1 MDTSARSPDGDR
13 SRPWT
18 DPRSV
23 LRTLLAAPEERP
35 DLADAD
41 LRRSLVAGLADENP
55 TIRFSSA
62 WAVRIMAGEQSNAV
76 PGLVGYLAAN
86 RDASDDVRSVLA
98 HLDARYPDLVRPV
111 LDERDIDHDEL
122 TAAVDAGPD
131 VPTTDGTALVPA
143 TSLEAIRSVV
153 ETEGEVPT
161 VIEREMD
168 DPTETDRSDG
178 ADRDPRLVAGD
189 TATDAED
196 ASTEADARSGG
207 ADDGH
212 DDTRRTDG
220 TGRTRPRT
228 VTQQKRA
235 DIDAIE
241 SSPLFR
247 AIRRQCRFDDLEVV
261 LPRDGRRYADTIRAR
276 AITGREERGTA
287 LRLLDRPDADDDTE
301 ITAGFGDAV
310 AESLARWQGAGATDG
325 VVTVHDWACEPR
337 PWLATEPVEET
348 IAEWTPPSV
357 GARLR
362 CGVKLAETVAN
373 CHRQGVVHAGLDPGN
388 VVMPAD
394 ALTERRRP
402 LLDNVG
408 LMFALREHFSL
419 PEYLDP
425 RYVAPEYLDESYGSI
440 DHSTDIY
447 QLGTVLYR
455 LFTDRPPF
463 DGDGDAVRDAV
474 LSADPPAPS
483 ERNTAIPDPVDAV
496 IRKAISKRKL
506 VRYET
511 ASQLRVDLRHACA
524 QAGYEVT

>member
-1 MDTSARSPDGDR
+1 
-13 SRPWT
+13 
-18 DPRSV
+18 V

-62 WAVRIMAGEQSNAV
+62 WAVRLLAGEQPNAV

-98 HLDARYPDLVRPV
+98 HLDASYPDLVRPV

-122 TAAVDAGPD
+122 TAAVDAGPV
-131 VPTTDGTALVPA
+131 VPATDGTALVPA

-168 DPTETDRSDG
+168 DPTETDRGDG
-178 ADRDPRLVAGD
+178 ADRKPRLGAGD
-189 TATDAED
+189 TATETDAGTT
-196 ASTEADARSGG
+196 ATETAADAGSGG
-207 ADDGH
+207 ADDG
-212 DDTRRTDG
+212 RTDARHTGG

-228 VTQQKRA
+228 VHQQKRA
-235 DIDAIE
+235 DIEAIE

-301 ITAGFGDAV
+301 APADFGDAV

-357 GARLR
+357 AARLR
-362 CGVKLAETVAN
+362 CGVQLAESVAN

-483 ERNTAIPDPVDAV
+483 ERNAELPDPVDEV
-496 IRKAISKRKL
+496 VRKAISKRKL